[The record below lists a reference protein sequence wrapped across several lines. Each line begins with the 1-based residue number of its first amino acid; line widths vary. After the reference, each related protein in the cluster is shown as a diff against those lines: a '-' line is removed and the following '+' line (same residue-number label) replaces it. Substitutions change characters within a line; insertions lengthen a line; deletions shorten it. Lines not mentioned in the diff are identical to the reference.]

1 MSDHARALAEQT
13 DRHAVTLESLLAILR
28 STRLDDRAA
37 RQTAIEVA
45 GSALVALRSSE
56 DERHQELLES
66 VVDAFAHLKAELRP
80 LVRFGELDVQ
90 YVDPPVNGRAL
101 PGDVAQAARAIVRN
115 AVLAIADGAQAR
127 RVRVQ
132 WDCDGL
138 HLLMGIRDDG
148 RGELHARDDA
158 LRPIVE
164 NVAALDGEMTVSSTP
179 GWGTDIGITIPLD
192 LAPAPSPL
200 EDAAEL
206 TDRERDVLRH
216 LALGA
221 RNAEIAHAMG
231 ISTHTVKFYVSK
243 LLRKAGAR
251 NRAELAAL
259 IR

>member
-66 VVDAFAHLKAELRP
+66 VADAFAHLKAELRP

-115 AVLAIADGAQAR
+115 AVLAI
-127 RVRVQ
+127 
-132 WDCDGL
+132 
-138 HLLMGIRDDG
+138 
-148 RGELHARDDA
+148 
-158 LRPIVE
+158 E
-164 NVAALDGEMTVSSTP
+164 NVAALDGEMAVSSTP

-259 IR
+259 MR